1 MADETPTP
9 PPVEPADATNA
20 LTERNRLII
29 ICVALVVVTFAACWF
44 LGPQETTY
52 GFQVSQAN
60 NILHGHLDMTEEHTK
75 NLGVLERVLYD
86 GEGFCLP
93 SNNTRGH
100 DQVENPRITDDCKTY
115 MQHSLGPAFIELP
128 GVLIFGVDMNQTLV
142 SVVFAAMT
150 APLVF
155 LITRKFSDHLLTQL
169 AMTVLLLFGTVFWWV
184 ASNGGVWFFAHTTAV
199 FFVVST
205 IYATVVLRN
214 PVLAGAC
221 AGAAFMCRPTE
232 LFVVLFPVVAF
243 SNLWL
248 QPAVEGQQNWKRV
261 RLQPLLDIGIG
272 MLPFVLLTMLVNYL
286 RFDSPFETGYNYAEQ
301 IHQTQFKDT
310 TYRLGLLDPRYIPL
324 HVETFWE
331 QMPLMQKTGPY
342 ILPSLY
348 GLAMWVTSP
357 ALFFALSANLKQ
369 RPKWAIAGAVAIALA
384 CFVIF
389 TRSASQQLGWVEWWG
404 DFNMTPD
411 IQLPLAGELTIN
423 PSLLPFWGMIG
434 VALYMAVRMRDR
446 LVLACWACIIPI
458 VLANWIFA
466 AVGYAQFGY
475 RYGLDFMPFLW
486 LLTVVSVGK
495 QAKWYHY
502 LLVLAAVVV
511 NLWGVLWHY
520 QFEARHSRGWTW
532 VRY

>member
-1 MADETPTP
+1 MAGDPTNTP
-9 PPVEPADATNA
+9 PLDA
-20 LTERNRLII
+20 LTERNRLIL
-29 ICVALVVVTFAACWF
+29 ICVALAVITFATYWF

-60 NILHGHLDMTEEHTK
+60 NILHGHLDMTAEHTK

-93 SNNTRGH
+93 ANDTRGH
-100 DQVENPRITDDCKTY
+100 DQVENPRITANCKTY

-128 GVLIFGVDMNQTLV
+128 GVLIFGVDLNQTLV

-169 AMTVLLLFGTVFWWV
+169 AMTALVMFGTVFWWV
-184 ASNGGVWFFAHTTAV
+184 GSNGGVWFFAHTTAV
-199 FFVVST
+199 FFVFAT
-205 IYATVVLRN
+205 IYATVVARN
-214 PVLAGAC
+214 PLLAGAC

-232 LFVVLFPVVAF
+232 LFVIMFPVVAF
-243 SNLWL
+243 SDLWL
-248 QPAVEGQQNWKRV
+248 QPSVEGEQNWKRI
-261 RLQPLLDIGIG
+261 RLLPLFNIGTG
-272 MLPFVLLTMLVNYL
+272 MLPFILLTMLVNYL

-301 IHQTQFKDT
+301 IHQTYLQGV
-310 TYRLGLLDPRYIPL
+310 YNHGLLDVRYIPR
-324 HVETFWE
+324 HVDTFWE

-357 ALFFALSANLKQ
+357 ALFFSLSANLKQ
-369 RPKWAIAGAVAIALA
+369 RPKWAIAGAFAIAAA
-384 CFVIF
+384 CVVIF
-389 TRSASQQLGWVEWWG
+389 TRAASQQLGWVEWWG
-404 DFNMTPD
+404 DLNFNPD
-411 IQLPLAGELTIN
+411 FDLPLVGELTLN
-423 PSLLPFWGMIG
+423 PTLLPFWGMIG

-446 LVLACWACIIPI
+446 LVLACWACILPI

-502 LLVLAAVVV
+502 ALVLAAIVV

-520 QFEARHSRGWTW
+520 QFETRHSRGWTW